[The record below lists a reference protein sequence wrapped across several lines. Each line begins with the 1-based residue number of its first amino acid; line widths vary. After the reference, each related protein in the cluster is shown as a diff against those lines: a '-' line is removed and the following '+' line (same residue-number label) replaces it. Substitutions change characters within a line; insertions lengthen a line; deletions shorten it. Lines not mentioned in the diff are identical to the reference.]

1 MLTTRNNMEQ
11 TIRLGVPYP
20 TAFGHRVKRWWR
32 CRNEWY
38 SQICGYR
45 VTNGMAVRNGLL
57 MPLCG
62 VLAIGMAE
70 TSLIGA
76 LLLGAA
82 TLALAWNLFN
92 DAEKERR

>member
-1 MLTTRNNMEQ
+1 MVTTRNNMEQ

-45 VTNGMAVRNGLL
+45 VTNEMAVRNGLL

-62 VLAIGMAE
+62 LLTIGLAG
-70 TSLIGA
+70 SS
-76 LLLGAA
+76 LLGCAA
-82 TLALAWNLFN
+82 MGLATVALAWNLFD